1 MSFACVPYGRRLA
14 SCRLPRPLVCGLP
27 ARRAPSLGGPLALC
41 TSLGL
46 RPPSLCLQVH
56 LGSPCPSRCFGRR
69 GSFGRVHLS
78 TFAAGVAGPSPFLA
92 PRLHWRRHAYSL
104 PVGRPPTGCG
114 WSHLCAAAVRP
125 CLVVALGRPPPTGC
139 GGSPFGAVWV
149 TLTLFP
155 HLTLRQ
161 GHPLRDAVV
170 PSFFTMRITLARS
183 PLAFVFCTFTGP
195 PPTGCGA
202 TPLLYHC
209 FVFLGSV
216 VSCTCSIYSFP
227 RVLHC

>member
-1 MSFACVPYGRRLA
+1 MVAALPLVACRGPSFAAYLRAG
-14 SCRLPRPLVCGLP
+14 LPRSAGRWLSALLWGSAPPRSAYRSTWG
-27 ARRAPSLGGPLALC
+27 RRAPRVASGAGARSAAC
-41 TSLGL
+41 TF
-46 RPPSLCLQVH
+46 PPSRP
-56 LGSPCPSRCFGRR
+56 GS
-69 GSFGRVHLS
+69 
-78 TFAAGVAGPSPFLA
+78 LA
-92 PRLHWRRHAYSL
+92 PPPFSR
-104 PVGRPPTGCG
+104 PVCTGAGMLTRCLWAAPLRPTGCG

-170 PSFFTMRITLARS
+170 PSFFTMRIALTRS